1 MMVLS
6 CRLPMQVQRQT
17 LRDQEIADS
26 IGSTLLE
33 RANTIMAIRQTLVQ
47 RGVPVQDA
55 TRQALATHVFS
66 NPFESELMGGRVVRE
81 GV

>member
-17 LRDQEIADS
+17 LWDQDIADN

-33 RANTIMAIRQTLVQ
+33 RAHTIMAMRHTLVQ

-66 NPFESELMGGRVVRE
+66 KPVES
-81 GV
+81 